1 MLSELD
7 GVLRRDKFLKRLEQI
22 GIEVDQLVA
31 GYLSIATLVQ
41 PQAIIPTIADDP
53 DDDMVLATALE
64 ALANLIVSGDRHL
77 LALSEYRGIAIKTPA
92 EALALIGWE

>member
-41 PQAIIPTIADDP
+41 PQAIIPTYC
-53 DDDMVLATALE
+53 
-64 ALANLIVSGDRHL
+64 G
-77 LALSEYRGIAIKTPA
+77 
-92 EALALIGWE
+92 

>member
-1 MLSELD
+1 
-7 GVLRRDKFLKRLEQI
+7 
-22 GIEVDQLVA
+22 
-31 GYLSIATLVQ
+31 
-41 PQAIIPTIADDP
+41 
-53 DDDMVLATALE
+53 MVLATALE